1 MLVFIEY
8 LLYPFCKISSVVIHL
23 VKVPLPST
31 IACWVVEE
39 KCGQKCAVLKPLLVN
54 PAARGAASPYV
65 QGPYGQ
71 HRQGR
76 WPRLELWQN
85 ERAGGAQFQQKCGL
99 GAVKFSDVYLK
110 PEIWIFMWKFSGF
123 SMLAFKML
131 ELCRTN
137 NTSAGRQFVTRALSV
152 PCFLISVAASG
163 PPVGGLGLPLTRSP
177 VWSSH
182 LSVFFQSRN
191 HLLDLPLNNWPR
203 GYLLLS
209 AHFRSVITQ
218 MAILFQL

>member
-39 KCGQKCAVLKPLLVN
+39 KCAVLKPLLVN
-54 PAARGAASPYV
+54 PATQGAASPCG

-71 HRQGR
+71 HRQGK

-85 ERAGGAQFQQKCGL
+85 ERAGGAQFQHKCGL

-123 SMLAFKML
+123 SMLALKML
-131 ELCRTN
+131 KLCRTN

-152 PCFLISVAASG
+152 PCCLVLVAASG
-163 PPVGGLGLPLTRSP
+163 PPVWGAGPA
-177 VWSSH
+177 SH
-182 LSVFFQSRN
+182 RF
-191 HLLDLPLNNWPR
+191 PR
-203 GYLLLS
+203 
-209 AHFRSVITQ
+209 VK
-218 MAILFQL
+218 